1 MEGVRERR
9 RRGNE
14 MKWRYRIASH
24 RIASIRMSLS
34 VRRSGKLPL
43 RAAPGGGGRSRHL
56 ISLVPAAQNHSLP
69 SEAGPGPRDQ
79 TKQNPKQKPKPK
91 PKPTLDALPVAGRR
105 RSLLL
110 LRHRFPP
117 LPLCSL
123 SLSLSL
129 SLSIPLVRRC
139 CVCPLWP
146 GRGRGGKIGASEL
159 LLVAYG
165 RGTAIG

>member
-1 MEGVRERR
+1 
-9 RRGNE
+9 

-24 RIASIRMSLS
+24 RSACLSPSGDQESCHCAQPPAAAAVVDIRY
-34 VRRSGKLPL
+34 RS
-43 RAAPGGGGRSRHL
+43 S
-56 ISLVPAAQNHSLP
+56 AAQNHSLP

-79 TKQNPKQKPKPK
+79 TKQNPKQKPKPKPK

-123 SLSLSL
+123 SLSLS
-129 SLSIPLVRRC
+129 IPLVRRC

-146 GRGRGGKIGASEL
+146 GRGRGGEDWGVGAFACSIRAGYADW
-159 LLVAYG
+159 VATGGEYS
-165 RGTAIG
+165 TTTTTTTTTTS